1 MRIFRLWLAERWLFR
16 RVAKLTLSKAHALL
30 GPYIADFPHTMEF
43 FMHPVKSTFLTCI
56 SAFALLGGSASFAQA
71 LNLGAT
77 LSGAAEVPPN
87 ASAGMGQLQAEFDKA
102 TKTLRYTL
110 RYNGLSGPVKAAHF
124 HGPADAGKNAG
135 VALGIN
141 NAGDSPVQGSAVL
154 TTEQAADLLAGK
166 WYVNLHT
173 AANPGGELRGQV
185 APE

>member
-1 MRIFRLWLAERWLFR
+1 M
-16 RVAKLTLSKAHALL
+16 
-30 GPYIADFPHTMEF
+30 HTI
-43 FMHPVKSTFLTCI
+43 KSTVIACV
-56 SAFALLGGSASFAQA
+56 SAIAMLASTASHA
-71 LNLGAT
+71 DMLNLGAT

-87 ASAGMGQLQAEFDKA
+87 TSAGMGQLQAEFDKA

-110 RYNGLSGPVKAAHF
+110 RYSGLSGPVKAGHF
-124 HGPADAGKNAG
+124 HGPAEAGKNAG

-141 NAGDSPVQGSAVL
+141 NAGESPVQGSAVL
-154 TTEQAADLLAGK
+154 TADQAADLLAGK

>member
-1 MRIFRLWLAERWLFR
+1 MYSFKSTV
-16 RVAKLTLSKAHALL
+16 VACLSTLALL
-30 GPYIADFPHTMEF
+30 ASNASHADM
-43 FMHPVKSTFLTCI
+43 
-56 SAFALLGGSASFAQA
+56 

-87 ASAGMGQLQAEFDKA
+87 TSAGMGQLQAEFDKA

-110 RYNGLSGPVKAAHF
+110 RYSGLSGPVKAGHF
-124 HGPADAGKNAG
+124 HGPAEAGKNAG

-141 NAGDSPVQGSAVL
+141 NAGESPVQGSAVL
-154 TTEQAADLLAGK
+154 TGDQAADLLAGK

>member
-1 MRIFRLWLAERWLFR
+1 MLAPVITFQFPKSKVRSR
-16 RVAKLTLSKAHALL
+16 RQL
-30 GPYIADFPHTMEF
+30 
-43 FMHPVKSTFLTCI
+43 KSIVLASMGAMAICV
-56 SAFALLGGSASFAQA
+56 SSLSFAQV

-87 ASAGMGQLQAEFDKA
+87 TSAGMGQLQAEFDKA

-110 RYNGLSGPVKAAHF
+110 RYSGLSGPVKAAHF

-173 AANPGGELRGQV
+173 AANPSGELRGQV
-185 APE
+185 ALE

>member
-1 MRIFRLWLAERWLFR
+1 MRQMKSVLLVCLSLTAL
-16 RVAKLTLSKAHALL
+16 VASSL
-30 GPYIADFPHTMEF
+30 
-43 FMHPVKSTFLTCI
+43 
-56 SAFALLGGSASFAQA
+56 SFAQV

-102 TKTLRYTL
+102 SRTLRYTL
-110 RYNGLSGPVKAAHF
+110 RYSGLSGPVKAGHF
-124 HGPADAGKNAG
+124 HGPAEAGKNAG

-154 TTEQAADLLAGK
+154 TPEQAADLLAGK
-166 WYVNLHT
+166 WYINLHT

-185 APE
+185 TPE

>member
-1 MRIFRLWLAERWLFR
+1 MYSFKSTV
-16 RVAKLTLSKAHALL
+16 VACLSTLALL
-30 GPYIADFPHTMEF
+30 ASNASHADM
-43 FMHPVKSTFLTCI
+43 
-56 SAFALLGGSASFAQA
+56 

-87 ASAGMGQLQAEFDKA
+87 TSAGMGQLQAEFDKA

-110 RYNGLSGPVKAAHF
+110 RYSGLSGPVKAGHF
-124 HGPADAGKNAG
+124 HGPAEAGKNAG

-141 NAGDSPVQGSAVL
+141 NAAESPVQGSAVL
-154 TTEQAADLLAGK
+154 TADQAADLLAGK

>member
-1 MRIFRLWLAERWLFR
+1 MNPFKSTL
-16 RVAKLTLSKAHALL
+16 VACLSTLALL
-30 GPYIADFPHTMEF
+30 ASTASHADM
-43 FMHPVKSTFLTCI
+43 
-56 SAFALLGGSASFAQA
+56 

-87 ASAGMGQLQAEFDKA
+87 TSAGMGQLQAEFDKA

-110 RYNGLSGPVKAAHF
+110 RYSGLSGPVKAGHF
-124 HGPADAGKNAG
+124 HGPAEAGKNAG

-154 TTEQAADLLAGK
+154 TADQAADLLAGK

>member
-1 MRIFRLWLAERWLFR
+1 MYSFKSTV
-16 RVAKLTLSKAHALL
+16 VACFSTLALL
-30 GPYIADFPHTMEF
+30 ASTASHADM
-43 FMHPVKSTFLTCI
+43 
-56 SAFALLGGSASFAQA
+56 

-87 ASAGMGQLQAEFDKA
+87 TSAGMGQLQAEFDKA

-110 RYNGLSGPVKAAHF
+110 RYSGLSGPVKAAHF
-124 HGPADAGKNAG
+124 HGPAEAGKNAG

-154 TTEQAADLLAGK
+154 TADQAADLLAGK

-173 AANPGGELRGQV
+173 AANPGGELRGLV

>member
-1 MRIFRLWLAERWLFR
+1 MRQMKSVLLVCLSLTALF
-16 RVAKLTLSKAHALL
+16 ASSLS
-30 GPYIADFPHTMEF
+30 Y
-43 FMHPVKSTFLTCI
+43 
-56 SAFALLGGSASFAQA
+56 AQV

-102 TKTLRYTL
+102 SRTLRYTL
-110 RYNGLSGPVKAAHF
+110 RYSGLSGPVKAGHF
-124 HGPADAGKNAG
+124 HGPAEAGKNAG

-154 TTEQAADLLAGK
+154 TPEQAADLLAGK
-166 WYVNLHT
+166 WYINLHT

-185 APE
+185 TPE

>member
-1 MRIFRLWLAERWLFR
+1 MQL
-16 RVAKLTLSKAHALL
+16 
-30 GPYIADFPHTMEF
+30 M
-43 FMHPVKSTFLTCI
+43 KSTIVACV
-56 SAFALLGGSASFAQA
+56 SAIAMLASTASQA
-71 LNLGAT
+71 DMLNLGAT
-77 LSGAAEVPPN
+77 LSGTAEVPPN
-87 ASAGMGQLQAEFDKA
+87 TSAGMGQLQAEFDKA

-110 RYNGLSGPVKAAHF
+110 RYSGLSGPVKAGHF
-124 HGPADAGKNAG
+124 HGPAEAGKNAG

-154 TTEQAADLLAGK
+154 TADQAADLLAGK

>member
-1 MRIFRLWLAERWLFR
+1 MYSFKSTL
-16 RVAKLTLSKAHALL
+16 VACLSTLALL
-30 GPYIADFPHTMEF
+30 ASNASHADM
-43 FMHPVKSTFLTCI
+43 
-56 SAFALLGGSASFAQA
+56 

-87 ASAGMGQLQAEFDKA
+87 TSAGMGQLQAEFDKA

-110 RYNGLSGPVKAAHF
+110 RYSGLSGPVKAAHF
-124 HGPADAGKNAG
+124 HGPAEAGKNAG

-154 TTEQAADLLAGK
+154 TADQAADLLAGK